1 MVAIKL
7 GHFSS
12 IENNRWVEV
21 WVEWLG
27 FHFKGQ
33 VERMGFRLNKL
44 SAAKVAKWSTP
55 GYLIDGGG
63 LYLQV
68 TRRSSRA
75 LEEKRRT
82 PADEVAKSWTFRYR
96 DRSTGKL
103 KELGLG
109 PYPDV
114 SLEVGRMKAAE
125 LRAMLREG
133 KDPKTERTVR
143 RAAMKVEAASGLTF
157 DQAAVACIA
166 DKRAGWKNEKHGEQ
180 WVSTLATYVSPI
192 IGGLPVASID
202 LALVRKVLDPIWTTK
217 NETASRVRQRIESVL
232 TWATV
237 SGYRKGENPARW
249 RGHLDHLL
257 PKPSKVQKSEH
268 HPALSYS
275 EVGKFM
281 ARLRALPGV
290 SPLALEFTI
299 LTAART
305 NEVIGATWDEIDFAK
320 RLWTVPGE
328 RMKAGKEHIV
338 PLSKRATKIL
348 SLLEEE
354 KKSEFVFSGWKA
366 GTSLSNAAMS
376 TVLKRMKI
384 TDITVHGFRSTF
396 RDWAGEQTTFP
407 RELIEHALAHQL
419 KDKAE
424 AAYSRSTMP
433 EKRRK
438 LMDAWEAFCGQAK

>member
-1 MVAIKL
+1 
-7 GHFSS
+7 
-12 IENNRWVEV
+12 
-21 WVEWLG
+21 
-27 FHFKGQ
+27 
-33 VERMGFRLNKL
+33 MGFQLNKL
-44 SAAKVAKWSTP
+44 SAAKVAKCSTP

-68 TRRSSRA
+68 TRRSSRGA
-75 LEEKRRT
+75 EGKRRA

-96 DRSTGKL
+96 DRTTGKL
-103 KELGLG
+103 RELGLG

-114 SLEVGRMKAAE
+114 SLEVGRGKAAG
-125 LRAMLREG
+125 LRAILREG
-133 KDPKTERTVR
+133 KDPMRERI
-143 RAAMKVEAASGLTF
+143 ASRTLSKIEHAIGLTF
-157 DQAAVACIA
+157 DQAAAACIA
-166 DKRAGWKNEKHGEQ
+166 DKRAGWKNEKHAEQ
-180 WVSTLATYVSPI
+180 WVNTMATYVSPV
-192 IGGLPVASID
+192 IGALPVASID
-202 LALVRKVLDPIWTTK
+202 LPLVRKVLDPIWTTK

-232 TWATV
+232 NWSTV

-275 EVGKFM
+275 AIGKFM
-281 ARLRALPGV
+281 TDLRALPGV

-305 NEVIGATWDEIDFAK
+305 NEVVGATWEEIDFAK

-338 PLSKRATKIL
+338 PLSKRAIKVL
-348 SLLEEE
+348 KQLEEDKE
-354 KKSEFVFSGWKA
+354 GAFVFPGWEA

-376 TVLKRMKI
+376 AVLKRMKV
-384 TDITVHGFRSTF
+384 TGITVHGFRSTF

-438 LMDAWEAFCGQAK
+438 LMDAWDAFCTQAK